1 MSAAMSHLTAYSAG
15 GEARSAVLSEDGVYR
30 YRLTRRWGFGPTALF
45 IMLNPSTADAMQDD
59 PTIRRCR
66 GYVKTWGMNAVEV
79 VYLYAYRA
87 TKPADLPR
95 ERAAV
100 GPEND
105 RHIRAALRDVWITN
119 GVAVAAWGA
128 HGKADRVAEVVDLA
142 HSGRIPL
149 LALGTTKGG
158 HPRHPLYVKGD
169 TALSPW
175 AEPS

>member
-1 MSAAMSHLTAYSAG
+1 MSCLTTLTACSVG

-66 GYVKTWGMNAVEV
+66 GFAMSWGMAALEV
-79 VYLYAYRA
+79 VNLYAWRA

-95 ERAAV
+95 DSRAV
-100 GPEND
+100 GPENT
-105 RHIRAALRDVWITN
+105 RHTWGALRDTWITN

-128 HGKADRVAEVVDLA
+128 HGKADRVTEVVGFADA
-142 HSGRIPL
+142 FGVPI
-149 LALGTTKGG
+149 LALGTTKAG

>member
-1 MSAAMSHLTAYSAG
+1 MRPATLQAVAG
-15 GEARSAVLSEDGVYR
+15 PLKSDPSSRASWAIEPERVRLGKSCAVATPMV
-30 YRLTRRWGFGPTALF
+30 
-45 IMLNPSTADAMQDD
+45 PS
-59 PTIRRCR
+59 TIRRCR
-66 GYVKTWGMNAVEV
+66 GYAKTWGMSAVEV
-79 VYLYAYRA
+79 VNLYAYRA

-105 RHIRAALRDVWITN
+105 RHIRGALRDVWITN
-119 GVAVAAWGA
+119 GLAVAAWGA
-128 HGKADRVAEVVDLA
+128 HGKADRVTEVVGFADA
-142 HSGRIPL
+142 FGVPI
-149 LALGTTKGG
+149 LALGTTKAG

>member
-1 MSAAMSHLTAYSAG
+1 MSTLTACSVG

-66 GYVKTWGMNAVEV
+66 GFARSWGMAALDV
-79 VYLYAYRA
+79 VNLYAWRA
-87 TKPADLPR
+87 TKPADLPSDSR
-95 ERAAV
+95 AV

-105 RHIRAALRDVWITN
+105 FHIRTAMRDVWITN

-142 HSGRIPL
+142 HSGCMPL
-149 LALGTTKGG
+149 LALGTTKAG
-158 HPRHPLYVKGD
+158 HPRHPLYVKSD
-169 TALSPW
+169 ALLAPW
-175 AEPS
+175 ERPS